1 MTVQMTKSG
10 FGMPTAISEIM
21 RAKAAAAVAQIRKKE
36 SLLAGAVV
44 AGSIALGGMNCANTA
59 TPEQDK
65 EPHWVPVYTD
75 SLDIFPPSDKKEKE
89 KENISSSE
97 TCEAKTWD
105 GTAVDCGNYTKY
117 LGDIHL
123 NAMVDSVTFA
133 YEIGYCKVYSYRDW
147 TGHGEGGTP
156 VVIFLPNGEKYAY
169 TMGYGIVNGTE
180 RFGTNSA
187 TGYNGILII
196 SDGWR
201 SPSTSIR
208 EPERKIPNQSGLGL

>member
-59 TPEQDK
+59 TPEQEK

-89 KENISSSE
+89 SISYSE
-97 TCEAKTWD
+97 GCEAID
-105 GTAVDCGNYTKY
+105 RFGEVIDCGNYTKY

-133 YEIGYCKVYSYRDW
+133 YEIGYCKMYSYRDW
-147 TGHGEGGTP
+147 TGHGEGTTP
-156 VVIFLPNGEKYAY
+156 VVIFLPNGEKYACG
-169 TMGYGIVNGTE
+169 MPSGIVDGKA
-180 RFGTNSA
+180 RFGSKFIP
-187 TGYNGILII
+187 GYNGILVMG
-196 SDGWR
+196 DEWR

-208 EPERKIPNQSGLGL
+208 EPERKIPNQNGLGL

>member
-59 TPEQDK
+59 TTEQEK

-75 SLDIFPPSDKKEKE
+75 SLDIFPPSDEKE
-89 KENISSSE
+89 KENINYSE
-97 TCEAKTWD
+97 GCEAKTWD

-117 LGDIHL
+117 LGDVHL

-147 TGHGEGGTP
+147 AGHGEGATP
-156 VVIFLPNGEKYAY
+156 VVIFLPNGEKYALSISP
-169 TMGYGIVNGTE
+169 GIVDGKA
-180 RFGTNSA
+180 RFGIDDA
-187 TGYNGILII
+187 PGYNGILII

-201 SPSTSIR
+201 SPSTSI
-208 EPERKIPNQSGLGL
+208 P